1 VLECFCKIAGAGVL
15 KIGVLNQGKTSTGLA
30 TELLVN
36 VVFQLVS

>member
-1 VLECFCKIAGAGVL
+1 MLECFCKIAGAGIL